1 MDTST
6 ARFTRCRSL
15 VSAGTDPRSPF
26 LRFSPRYLY
35 GSGVSRNGVAAAT
48 PLRTSR
54 SRRRPRAA
62 GSGARLRRGSR
73 STSRDRSPQ
82 RVCPCS
88 RSGFAPLQT
97 LDVMGDLCQIVVELM
112 SASIELAGICMR
124 NLFRIEREVCERHPL
139 VVAAVVEEH
148 RQASGERRREVLLQ
162 NVLVD
167 LPVLDAP
174 VGWRDQ
180 EHPGYGCN
188 CLLLRDVLQ
197 QDRCSQRMA
206 DEKDLAIELIE
217 FTCYPVS
224 PRRVLRAILLWHLRT
239 PHLVPAA
246 QRVTKTCRHF
256 PVFLVCPFS
265 AAMNEQQLPFH
276 SCVPDWMAFFPSAND
291 RPFATRARRSCAS
304 ALGPTP
310 CNPSTSAWLTLVS

>member
-1 MDTST
+1 M
-6 ARFTRCRSL
+6 
-15 VSAGTDPRSPF
+15 P
-26 LRFSPRYLY
+26 
-35 GSGVSRNGVAAAT
+35 
-48 PLRTSR
+48 
-54 SRRRPRAA
+54 
-62 GSGARLRRGSR
+62 
-73 STSRDRSPQ
+73 
-82 RVCPCS
+82 
-88 RSGFAPLQT
+88 
-97 LDVMGDLCQIVVELM
+97 
-112 SASIELAGICMR
+112 ASIERAESCMR

-148 RQASGERRREVLLQ
+148 RQALGELRGEVFLQ
-162 NVLVD
+162 NLLVN

-174 VGWRDQ
+174 VGCRDQ
-180 EHPGYGCN
+180 ERSGYGCGRP
-188 CLLLRDVLQ
+188 LFGEVLQ
-197 QDRCSQRMA
+197 QDRSPQRMA
-206 DEKDLAIELIE
+206 DEEDLAIKLSE

-246 QRVTKTCRHF
+246 QRVTKTRRHF

-265 AAMNEQQLPFH
+265 AAVNEQQLPFH
-276 SCVPDWMAFFPSAND
+276 SCVPNWSAFFPSAND

>member
-1 MDTST
+1 MI
-6 ARFTRCRSL
+6 R
-15 VSAGTDPRSPF
+15 
-26 LRFSPRYLY
+26 
-35 GSGVSRNGVAAAT
+35 
-48 PLRTSR
+48 
-54 SRRRPRAA
+54 
-62 GSGARLRRGSR
+62 
-73 STSRDRSPQ
+73 
-82 RVCPCS
+82 
-88 RSGFAPLQT
+88 
-97 LDVMGDLCQIVVELM
+97 
-112 SASIELAGICMR
+112 SASNSGYHGR
-124 NLFRIEREVCERHPL
+124 PL
-139 VVAAVVEEH
+139 TDRRTDVRVH
-148 RQASGERRREVLLQ
+148 RTRGHLHAEPFPHSARGVRTAPTRRREVLLQ

-197 QDRCSQRMA
+197 HDRCPQRMT
-206 DEKDLAIELIE
+206 DEKDLAIKLIE

-239 PHLVPAA
+239 PPLVPAA

-291 RPFATRARRSCAS
+291 RPFASRARRSCAS
-304 ALGPTP
+304 AFGPTP
-310 CNPSTSAWLTLVS
+310 CNPSTSAWLTLVR